1 MEAEGKVANLGKV
14 KWGVLGVA
22 SIATKK
28 VIPGMQKGEWS
39 EIAAIAS
46 RDLKKAKEAAKKL
59 GIAKAY
65 GSYEELL
72 ADEEVEAIYNPLPN
86 HLHVPWSIQA
96 AEAGKHV
103 LFEKPLSFALA
114 EARSLLEVR
123 DSCGVKIG
131 EAFMVK
137 TDPQWLRTRE
147 LIR

>member
-14 KWGVLGVA
+14 KWGVLGAA

-28 VIPGMQKGEWS
+28 VIPGMQKGESS

-46 RDLKKAKEAAKKL
+46 RDLKKAKDAAKKL

-72 ADEEVEAIYNPLPN
+72 ADEEIEAVYNPLPN
-86 HLHVPWSIQA
+86 HLHVPWTTKA

-103 LFEKPLSFALA
+103 LCEKPIAMSVA
-114 EARSLLEVR
+114 EAKQLLALRDRTGVR
-123 DSCGVKIG
+123 VQKS
-131 EAFMVK
+131 FMVR
-137 TDPQWLRTRE
+137 THPQWTATVE
-147 LIR
+147 